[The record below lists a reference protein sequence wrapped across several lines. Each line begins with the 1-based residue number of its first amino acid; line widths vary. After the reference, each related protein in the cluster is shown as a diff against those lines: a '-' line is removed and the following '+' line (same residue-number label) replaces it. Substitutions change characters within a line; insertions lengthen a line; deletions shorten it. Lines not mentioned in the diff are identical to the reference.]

1 MSQNAAFASRP
12 PLRFVHCADLHLD
25 SPPPGIAG
33 HSVPFR
39 QASRLALERIVDT
52 CLGEEVDFLLIAGD
66 LYDRDLQDNAPLI
79 FFNQQMHRLAEQ
91 RIPVFMIRGN
101 HDAANKSIGG
111 LLAPNVHL
119 FLPGDPQTE
128 RRDFG
133 GQAVAFHGW
142 SYAQEA
148 EPNFQISTYPEPVA
162 GAINIGLLH
171 TALEPQG
178 PYAPCSPA
186 QLFAKGYDYW
196 ALGHAHIE
204 KRFAEGRC
212 LIVNPGMPQGRA
224 IDEEGSKGAYLVTIS
239 TGQPPEGCSFK
250 TSSLDW
256 RRLVIDARGLS
267 SENDLERLIRRALN
281 DLLNQG
287 DAERW
292 ACRLQIEGAG
302 PELYGQRY
310 SIVDAMA
317 RLFDGSFDARVFIE
331 RVVMKPADHQPLV
344 EPSASLAALAP
355 FVQASDVAQGLEELS
370 EALAKTLGALGRE
383 LDLPGLEAEVR
394 EADPTA
400 LLDQA
405 LRDGRDGRDDRPPGE
420 GKR

>member
-1 MSQNAAFASRP
+1 MSPSVASSDRQ

-25 SPPPGIAG
+25 SPPPGVAG
-33 HSVPFR
+33 HNVPFR

-52 CLGEEVDFLLIAGD
+52 CLGEEVDALLIAGD

-79 FFNQQMHRLAEQ
+79 FFNQQMQRLAEQ
-91 RIPVFMIRGN
+91 DIPVFMIRGN
-101 HDAANKSIGG
+101 HDAANRAIGG

-119 FLPGDPQTE
+119 FLPGEPQTE
-128 RRDFG
+128 VRELA
-133 GQAVAFHGW
+133 GQTVALHGW

-148 EPNFQISTYPEPVA
+148 EPDFKISTYPKPVA

-186 QLFAKGYDYW
+186 ELFALGYDYW

-204 KRFAEGRC
+204 KRFAQGQC

-224 IDEEGSKGAYLVTIS
+224 IDEEGSKGAFLVEIS
-239 TGQPPEGCSFK
+239 AGQAPRGRAFK

-256 RRLVIDARGLS
+256 HRLVIDARGLS
-267 SENDLERLIRRALN
+267 SENDLERLIRRKLEGLLN
-281 DLLNQG
+281 DG

-302 PELYGQRY
+302 AALFAQRY
-310 SIVDAMA
+310 VLMDTMA
-317 RLFDGSFDARVFIE
+317 RLFDASFEARVFIE
-331 RVVMKPADHQPLV
+331 RVLVKPAQAQSAL
-344 EPSASLAALAP
+344 EPSTTLAALAP
-355 FVQASDVAQGLEELS
+355 FVDDADLAAFLEELS
-370 EALAKTLGALGRE
+370 EPLAKTLGALGRE
-383 LDLPGLEAEVR
+383 LNLPGLGAEILDQN
-394 EADPTA
+394 AQS

-405 LRDGRDGRDDRPPGE
+405 LRYGQDGRGLSE
-420 GKR
+420 GQG